1 MVTEA
6 RSNYSCEARIS
17 LSLPSV
23 PTCFSNPSLAICGGQ
38 LLPLWS
44 TRNLDAKFQSNA
56 CFPEELHLPSHD
68 ILLLCLISCF
78 CLSWSHAAP
87 FIRLLIS
94 FRSTHHHVYSFE
106 TRMRTPLLLLPAS
119 LRRGTS
125 LPRVSFAFDH
135 SPPSCSVLSG
145 PRCFSREALKHM
157 PSFGDKMYFL
167 ETKSFT
173 A

>member
-68 ILLLCLISCF
+68 IFASLPHFLLLSKLVTCRAVYSP
-78 CLSWSHAAP
+78 SHFVPLNSSPRLQLRDPDAYP
-87 FIRLLIS
+87 FIIATGEPSPGNLIAQGI
-94 FRSTHHHVYSFE
+94 V
-106 TRMRTPLLLLPAS
+106 
-119 LRRGTS
+119 
-125 LPRVSFAFDH
+125 
-135 SPPSCSVLSG
+135 CI
-145 PRCFSREALKHM
+145 
-157 PSFGDKMYFL
+157 
-167 ETKSFT
+167 
-173 A
+173 